1 MTLDLLAY
9 LNANPGAIGGS
20 ASASPFLSGQNAW
33 LQGWFRDPPAVKTT
47 SLSDGLQITFVP

>member
-1 MTLDLLAY
+1 M
-9 LNANPGAIGGS
+9 
-20 ASASPFLSGQNAW
+20 SGQNAW